1 MEGCPEVDIIEIED
15 YNKRW
20 SEAFEKE
27 RRSISQVLG
36 ALALDILHIGST
48 AVPGMAAKPIVDILV
63 AVEHIDSGAECVSK
77 LVEVGYR
84 YVPQDEDPD
93 RIFLYKGMPR
103 THHVHI
109 VRYGSP
115 TYHKHVA
122 FRDYLMCHEEVRDKY
137 RQLKKDLASRFRND
151 RKAYVE
157 GKTIFIEKVTEEA
170 LRQYRYSKK

>member
-20 SEAFEKE
+20 PEAFEKE